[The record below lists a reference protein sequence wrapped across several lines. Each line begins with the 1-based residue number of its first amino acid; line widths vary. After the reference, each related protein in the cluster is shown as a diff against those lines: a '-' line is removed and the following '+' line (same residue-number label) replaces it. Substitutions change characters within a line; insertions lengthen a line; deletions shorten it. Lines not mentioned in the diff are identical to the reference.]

1 MALSIIPKLLLLTYG
16 YIFLSTEFLS
26 LFNLI
31 SREWLLPLDSLFI
44 IFLFYFYRNG
54 IHNLLNSI
62 NFKSLPNLTL
72 ILLFFITFIQGL
84 FSAPSTTDSMV
95 YHIPRIMYWMQDQTL
110 FQNVIRGSHDFM
122 APFGEYIT
130 LHLYFISGSDRFL
143 FLSQWLAY
151 LSSVVLSV
159 LIAKEYFDKKIRI
172 DYLALF
178 AAALPIAVLQ
188 SSSTQTD
195 LVTTVIVLLSTYYA
209 LRFRKTPN
217 LRNSLAVGLSI
228 GLGILTKATFVI
240 FSLIPISIL
249 LLVIWE
255 NKKNWRRIIT
265 LLAIAALF
273 SLTLQLRFFSQNIS
287 LFGNISGQ
295 PIIEEGSGYTNEL
308 LSGPIIISNLI
319 RNSFLN
325 LPLPLI
331 NTPVQNLIYVVHN
344 LINLDPNDPRTTYSG
359 TLFKVS
365 PIIYPQEDIV
375 ASPIHFI
382 LILVGGLYILFNR
395 RSLKDS
401 KLPIFIYTISIASFF
416 IFSLL
421 LKWQPFHSRL
431 LIPFLMIGSISS
443 FAILAKQ
450 KYFELPLKKVVTIS
464 VVLAFLLAFLNV
476 SRSYLPYRV
485 FIQYVNH
492 FTQPMASIPEPF
504 FQKPR
509 ISQYFNSRYYWERP
523 YRQVIDQLKINNS
536 SQEISFHL
544 MDEFE
549 YPFWVLLK
557 DAGLNF
563 HITPHADS
571 SDNTILIT
579 TSKESFIKDG
589 FVTSCYKTELE
600 YGFACISQKK

>member
-1 MALSIIPKLLLLTYG
+1 
-16 YIFLSTEFLS
+16 
-26 LFNLI
+26 
-31 SREWLLPLDSLFI
+31 
-44 IFLFYFYRNG
+44 
-54 IHNLLNSI
+54 
-62 NFKSLPNLTL
+62 
-72 ILLFFITFIQGL
+72 
-84 FSAPSTTDSMV
+84 
-95 YHIPRIMYWMQDQTL
+95 MYWMQEQTL
-110 FQNVIRGSHDFM
+110 FQHVIRGSHDFM

-151 LSSVVLSV
+151 LSSVVLCV
-159 LIAKEYFDKKIRI
+159 LISKEFFDKKIRS

-209 LRFRKTPN
+209 LRFRKMPS

-240 FSLIPISIL
+240 FSSIPIAIL
-249 LLVIWE
+249 VLVIWE
-255 NKKNWRRIIT
+255 NKKNWKKIIT
-265 LLAIAALF
+265 LLAVAVLL
-273 SLTLQLRFFSQNIS
+273 SLTLQLRFFSQNLS
-287 LFGNISGQ
+287 LFGSISGQ

-319 RNSFLN
+319 RNSFIN
-325 LPLPLI
+325 LPLPFI
-331 NTPVQNLIYVVHN
+331 NIPLQSLIYIFHD
-344 LINLDPNDPRTTYSG
+344 LINLDPNDPKTTYSG

-375 ASPIHFI
+375 ASPFHFV
-382 LILVGGLYILFNR
+382 LILVGGVFILFNR
-395 RSLKDS
+395 RSFKDS

-416 IFSLL
+416 IFSSL

-431 LIPFLMIGSISS
+431 LIPFLLIGSISS
-443 FAILAKQ
+443 YVILAKQ
-450 KYFELPLKKVVTIS
+450 KYLELPLKIVVSIS
-464 VVLAFLLAFLNV
+464 VILAFLLAILNV
-476 SRSYLPYRV
+476 SRSYLPYKV
-485 FIQYVNH
+485 FIQYINH
-492 FTQPMASIPEPF
+492 FTLPLASVPEPF
-504 FQKPR
+504 FQKSR
-509 ISQYFNSRYYWERP
+509 ISQYFNSRYYWEKP
-523 YRQVIDQLKINNS
+523 YRQVIDQLEINNS

-563 HITPHADS
+563 HVTTYTDAS
-571 SDNTILIT
+571 EGAILIT
-579 TSKESFIKDG
+579 TSKESFKKDG

-600 YGFACISQKK
+600 YGFACISQKR